1 MTKLLSTPPP
11 LPPPLCLAF
20 RLITFSWMEEQPQ
33 LLKRARLDPDDSR
46 ADVIASDNGIV
57 RPPSHLQSQQ
67 FFTRDE
73 KYWFEDGN
81 IILSARNVGFKVYKG
96 LLAEH
101 SAVFRGMFVV
111 AQGAHTAGEQA
122 DGCPVVPLDD
132 SPDDLRELFRIIYP
146 LTSNVR

>member
-1 MTKLLSTPPP
+1 
-11 LPPPLCLAF
+11 
-20 RLITFSWMEEQPQ
+20 MEEQPQ
-33 LLKRARLDPDDSR
+33 SPKRARLDPDGSR
-46 ADVIASDNGIV
+46 ADIASDNGIAPI

-111 AQGAHTAGEQA
+111 AQGAHAAGEQA

-132 SPDDLRELFRIIYP
+132 SPDDLR
-146 LTSNVR
+146 